1 MGSMRKHYTNK
12 TMKTAGILRH
22 LGLLETLCFKFS
34 VENGRY
40 GFRNTHK
47 YYIDIAA
54 RSRWGSMR

>member
-1 MGSMRKHYTNK
+1 MSMR
-12 TMKTAGILRH
+12 TAGILRR

-47 YYIDIAA
+47 YYIDMAA